1 MLPIE
6 IKDKDTDHFKILFYN
21 LQCSIQN
28 HKSIGSPS
36 WMDWIYRTMDCQSSN
51 HVLNTLRC
59 IYLSVVPRS
68 GQDSAGDIPA
78 DAPHRGA
85 VVVELA
91 SLPDLKPAYTEI
103 TKIIALGLVYFCGHS
118 SQFFFSHRLHSK

>member
-1 MLPIE
+1 MIKIE
-6 IKDKDTDHFKILFYN
+6 QKGYHDFTLDSNSEKSWFESDQAGCAGGRCSMQPPTAILLGRRAGN
-21 LQCSIQN
+21 
-28 HKSIGSPS
+28 
-36 WMDWIYRTMDCQSSN
+36 RSSDQA
-51 HVLNTLRC
+51 
-59 IYLSVVPRS
+59 LSVVARG

>member
-1 MLPIE
+1 M
-6 IKDKDTDHFKILFYN
+6 
-21 LQCSIQN
+21 
-28 HKSIGSPS
+28 
-36 WMDWIYRTMDCQSSN
+36 
-51 HVLNTLRC
+51 
-59 IYLSVVPRS
+59 YLSVVPRG

-118 SQFFFSHRLHSK
+118 SQFFFLLSTTFKKKKKTRSILYSRQLFTF